1 MMQIASLYV
10 IQRFFAIFKWGQEKG
25 PDDYKGKFPFN
36 IDDRAARILYAT
48 IWAAYTVTK
57 PMTVLGLLF
66 EKNAR
71 VYFVAYDKMQD
82 VLTALAP
89 AITVTDLHPRLIEW
103 MNETNDN
110 NPIREFPM
118 NRGERLEVAHN
129 ANEFRQLIYND
140 LNHTLADNHVTI
152 AFWREAR
159 MVNIYDDIDR
169 PVLAENAFK
178 VTPWMIKK
186 HVGDPVVCT
195 CISIGFIMEI
205 IYCLQILG

>member
-1 MMQIASLYV
+1 
-10 IQRFFAIFKWGQEKG
+10 
-25 PDDYKGKFPFN
+25 
-36 IDDRAARILYAT
+36 
-48 IWAAYTVTK
+48 
-57 PMTVLGLLF
+57 MTVLGLLF

-71 VYFVAYDKMQD
+71 VYFVAYDKIQD

-89 AITVTDLHPRLIEW
+89 AITVTDLHPRLFEW

-129 ANEFRQLIYND
+129 VNEFRQLIYND
-140 LNHTLADNHVTI
+140 LCCALADNHVTI

-195 CISIGFIMEI
+195 YISIGFIMET